1 MAALRAVTIQTNTS
15 KPFCNKMGFN
25 NPCMVPVSPLLEIL
39 ATGIAKKN
47 PIKAKGM
54 AKMVCENF
62 TRLRYFLTVVK
73 LNYFKTVRSVIAQII
88 MPAATEMFKECL
100 APS

>member
-1 MAALRAVTIQTNTS
+1 VPGIIMHPPAAVT
-15 KPFCNKMGFN
+15 CGM
-25 NPCMVPVSPLLEIL
+25 
-39 ATGIAKKN
+39 AKKN

-73 LNYFKTVRSVIAQII
+73 LNYF
-88 MPAATEMFKECL
+88 
-100 APS
+100 